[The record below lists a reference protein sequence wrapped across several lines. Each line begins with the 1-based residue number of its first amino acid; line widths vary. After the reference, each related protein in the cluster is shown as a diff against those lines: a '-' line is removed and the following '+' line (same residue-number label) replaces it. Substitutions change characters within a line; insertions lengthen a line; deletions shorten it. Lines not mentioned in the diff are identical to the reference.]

1 MSANPTFATDVTT
14 LEGTGVCGVV
24 RCDRDDHLR
33 VIHTN
38 GRDVIRCRY
47 HAKHFLGVS
56 S

>member
-1 MSANPTFATDVTT
+1 MSANPTFATDVSV
-14 LEGTGVCGVV
+14 LEGAAVCGAAG
-24 RCDRDDHLR
+24 CGRDNHLR
-33 VIHTN
+33 VIHTD